1 MARVLARPVSSYI
14 FSEQRRCLLLDAR
27 RAIFGKPPSLSCWL
41 STHPNVA
48 AALKWQFTFQTSAY
62 DVPET
67 AKRTWPSW
75 SGSEQTELIAAFES
89 AWNWLYASSPFTN
102 LNETIVY
109 PPANLA
115 DTSDPAGS
123 PWVQISP
130 AAARELY
137 LRWLGLN
144 FAVELGGH
152 VPWSVTGYTAEQLQ
166 ILFDSA
172 SFLSMSGG
180 GNYNVCAGSPEH
192 TNYVK
197 RKDNLG
203 GSLIAPPRFTLAF
216 LRNSSLVGATRQAT
230 IANLLNW
237 ARDNLVHFFGAAS
250 YQTMEQHWQYRG
262 LPPISRVISGTTS
275 TFPNTTPAFARWTA
289 GCHGTTGFLRN
300 VLRAVNIPVQILR
313 VCGHGQARFLTEGT
327 YLDHG
332 DNPYNLGFKAAM
344 LPASDLLINDATYTA
359 WFGTSLDNHETNCG
373 NVGRRAMELTP

>member
-1 MARVLARPVSSYI
+1 MRVLARPISSYI
-14 FSEQRRCLLLDAR
+14 FSEQRRCWLLDGR
-27 RAIFGKPPSLSCWL
+27 RALFGQPPSLSCWL
-41 STHPNVA
+41 STHPAVA
-48 AALKWQFTFQTSAY
+48 ASVKWQFVFQTSGY

-67 AKRTWPSW
+67 AKRAWPSW
-75 SGSEQTELIAAFES
+75 SAVEQNELIVAFEQ
-89 AWNWLYASSPFTN
+89 AWNWLYGTTPFAN

-109 PPANLA
+109 PPVNLV
-115 DTSDPAGS
+115 DTSDPTGS

-137 LRWLGLN
+137 LRWVGLN

-152 VPWSVTGYTAEQLQ
+152 VPWSVTTYNAEQLQ

-172 SFLSMSGG
+172 SFLALGG
-180 GNYNVCAGSPEH
+180 PGNYTVCAGSPEH
-192 TNYVK
+192 ANYVK

-203 GSLIAPPRFTLAF
+203 GTLIGPPRFTLAF
-216 LRNSSLVGATRQAT
+216 LRNGNLVGATRQAT

-237 ARDNLVHFFGAAS
+237 ARDNLVHFFGSAN

-262 LPPISRVISGTTS
+262 LPPMTRVVSGTTS
-275 TFPNTTPAFARWTA
+275 TFPGATPQFARWTA
-289 GCHGTTGFLRN
+289 GCHGTTGLLRN

-332 DNPYNLGFKAAM
+332 DNPYNLGFKASM
-344 LPASDLLINDATYTA
+344 LPASDLLIDDATYTA
-359 WFGTSLDNHETNCG
+359 WFGPSLDNHDTNCG